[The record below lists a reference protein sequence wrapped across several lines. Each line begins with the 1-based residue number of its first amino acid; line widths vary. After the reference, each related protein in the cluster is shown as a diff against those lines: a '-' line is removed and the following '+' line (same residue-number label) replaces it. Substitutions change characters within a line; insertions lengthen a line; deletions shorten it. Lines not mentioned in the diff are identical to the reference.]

1 MLLPDYEPRHLTA
14 IDAQGPLAIYDTCA
28 TRGPAAHLQ
37 SGPLTGLPL
46 GECGE
51 LLAWKDGKPFNPPSA
66 KDGRTLWK
74 CHDRLPWLVAA
85 NDRTDSGLL
94 SACVQASVYNMQPG
108 MNMPPDPHEI
118 SFAHKGALG
127 WANNPGGGFTGHFA
141 NSAENAGRLSKRNQR
156 AHDVWTGWLVT
167 MKVYRMKYPDWPARA
182 GFTETRE
189 IHTYLTR
196 AWLAWH
202 LTGDNF
208 WREDCHHVADFLLS
222 KPLAEHGSTALN
234 DPLWPY
240 TLWMIKGDAAREWLL
255 DAAKWYFATTWVENI
270 DPGWTLGAIGYWL
283 SQDRRVFSR
292 LGPSLVNWRD
302 SFYRAPGT
310 PLDWVG
316 LCPGRTGDTGSAQW
330 PLVKAAMIH
339 SGFDANELPKYSS
352 LNTYPMLDGRFVNL
366 TGRDLRT
373 GSVSFLSTG
382 GDTLGG
388 RIRNMKDGQRVGEIN
403 LEGPYKSS
411 RGTGTYKFD
420 AECTSAQ
427 VACFRDDERAEQVF
441 APVSTDPSERVVIEP
456 NAEYRLGKA
465 RGVLR
470 TSGRV
475 TIKPLRGYVTFFE
488 AETPR
493 RSVWAGKDSGFVF
506 NAPSGVTLDA
516 RCPLNNRW
524 TLIAEK
530 GGYWQSLQT

>member
-255 DAAKWYFATTWVENI
+255 DAAKWYFARSPCIQPPWTVAGQLARLVLSRARHALGLGGAL
-270 DPGWTLGAIGYWL
+270 PG
-283 SQDRRVFSR
+283 
-292 LGPSLVNWRD
+292 P
-302 SFYRAPGT
+302 
-310 PLDWVG
+310 
-316 LCPGRTGDTGSAQW
+316 
-330 PLVKAAMIH
+330 
-339 SGFDANELPKYSS
+339 
-352 LNTYPMLDGRFVNL
+352 DGRH
-366 TGRDLRT
+366 GLRT
-373 GSVSFLSTG
+373 VAAGQ
-382 GDTLGG
+382 G
-388 RIRNMKDGQRVGEIN
+388 RHDSLRVRCE
-403 LEGPYKSS
+403 
-411 RGTGTYKFD
+411 RT
-420 AECTSAQ
+420 AQ
-427 VACFRDDERAEQVF
+427 VFVAEHL
-441 APVSTDPSERVVIEP
+441 S
-456 NAEYRLGKA
+456 
-465 RGVLR
+465 
-470 TSGRV
+470 
-475 TIKPLRGYVTFFE
+475 
-488 AETPR
+488 
-493 RSVWAGKDSGFVF
+493 
-506 NAPSGVTLDA
+506 DA
-516 RCPLNNRW
+516 RRPVCESDR
-524 TLIAEK
+524 
-530 GGYWQSLQT
+530 